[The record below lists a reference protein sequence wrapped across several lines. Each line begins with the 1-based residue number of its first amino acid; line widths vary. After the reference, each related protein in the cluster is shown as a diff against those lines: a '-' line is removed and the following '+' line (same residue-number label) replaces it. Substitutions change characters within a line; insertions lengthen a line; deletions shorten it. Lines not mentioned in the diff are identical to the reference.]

1 MGICPT
7 LFAAGGGAMGELN
20 PAVGSGGHFVA
31 SGTAGAAVGGH
42 PVLAE
47 AEEEGG
53 VGRGF

>member
-31 SGTAGAAVGGH
+31 SGAAGAAVGGH

-47 AEEEGG
+47 TEEEGG